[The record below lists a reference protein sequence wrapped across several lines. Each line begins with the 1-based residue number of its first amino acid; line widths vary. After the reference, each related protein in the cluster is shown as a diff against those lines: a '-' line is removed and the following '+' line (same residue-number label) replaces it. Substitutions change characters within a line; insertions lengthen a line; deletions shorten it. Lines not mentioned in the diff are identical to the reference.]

1 MSNAGPAL
9 LALVLL
15 AACNSAGSA
24 GPASDNAQPDE
35 VEAGD
40 TEVVGAWVLERG
52 VGPAGPIE
60 PPEGMRITLIP
71 DGPHPGG
78 QACNHYGVDVR
89 RAGNAV
95 TMTITSM
102 TEMACG
108 GPMMQ
113 AESAYIAA
121 IEAVEHAGR
130 TGDRLV
136 LRGAESTELVFSLL
150 PTAPL
155 EDLTGT
161 HWRLESVVADGVGSE
176 PLGEPTLEFPDDGTL
191 AGSSG
196 CRDFVGSGLR
206 VNGDQLVLS
215 TFGGTDASIE
225 CPAKLVDQDSRVFE
239 VIGDGFIV
247 ELEGDTL
254 VLRDP
259 SGLALVYR
267 PAD

>member
-1 MSNAGPAL
+1 MRTAGPAL
-9 LALVLL
+9 IALVLL

-24 GPASDNAQPDE
+24 GSASDSAQPDG
-35 VEAGD
+35 VGAGD
-40 TEVVGAWVLERG
+40 AVVGAWVLERG
-52 VGPAGPIE
+52 VGPAGRIE
-60 PPEGMRITLIP
+60 PPDGMRITLIL

-89 RAGNAV
+89 RAGDAV

-102 TEMACG
+102 TEMACAE
-108 GPMMQ
+108 PMMQ
-113 AESAYIAA
+113 AEAAYIAA
-121 IEAVEHAGR
+121 IEAVERAER

-136 LRGAESTELVFSLL
+136 LRGADGTELVFSLL
-150 PTAPL
+150 PAAPL
-155 EDLTGT
+155 EDLVGT
-161 HWRLESVVADGVGSE
+161 RWRLESVVADGVASE
-176 PLGEPTLEFPDDGTL
+176 PLDQPTLEFRDDGTL

-206 VNGDQLVLS
+206 VNGDQLVMS
-215 TFGGTDASIE
+215 TFGGTDASIQ
-225 CPAKLVDQDSRVFE
+225 CPPNLVDQDSRVFE
-239 VIGDGFIV
+239 VFGDGFIA

-254 VLRDP
+254 VLRNP